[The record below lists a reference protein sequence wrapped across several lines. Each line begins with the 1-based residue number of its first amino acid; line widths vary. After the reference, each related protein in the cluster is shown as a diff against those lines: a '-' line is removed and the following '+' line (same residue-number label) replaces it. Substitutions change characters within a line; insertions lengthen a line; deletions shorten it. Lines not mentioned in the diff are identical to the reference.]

1 MTLLKNVLADTLLD
15 FLIKFKYLHKKKKK
29 IIKTNLNNLIKGNWR
44 IIEMLPRSLAEARS
58 L

>member
-15 FLIKFKYLHKKKKK
+15 FLIKFKYLHKR
-29 IIKTNLNNLIKGNWR
+29 IIETNLIKGNWKR
-44 IIEMLPRSLAEARS
+44 NLAEARS